1 MLSERCNWLALHF
14 IDRDSPPLD
23 CFLPTDFGSEAV
35 DMPSWS
41 PANHKAQ
48 EDKQAFTLPFMP
60 LYNLIFKKKKAKN
73 HVLGL
78 EEDSR
83 VMLKSPLFLF

>member
-1 MLSERCNWLALHF
+1 
-14 IDRDSPPLD
+14 
-23 CFLPTDFGSEAV
+23 
-35 DMPSWS
+35 MPSWS